1 MLYKLTDQLELAA
14 GARWT
19 DEHRTHRQFNTI
31 TGTAQPTTLLDPRLG
46 SSNISP
52 EVSLTYT
59 PTDDLTLF
67 ASYKQGF
74 KSGSFNS
81 ATFIN
86 ATTPASF
93 NDEKVEGG
101 EAGIKA
107 RMLDRSLNVN
117 LAGYYYHY
125 SDLQVGALELQQLP
139 AGQGVTYA
147 LRTINAATAN
157 VYGVEFDATYSPRAI
172 EGLTLNL
179 AANWNHATYGSFPNA
194 PCGNGQTA
202 AQGCDQL
209 LSDATGRYTAQDMSG
224 RRLVRAPRWNVIGG
238 FDYEMPVG
246 RDMRIVLGGNANY
259 TSRYATTL
267 VDLPGMEQSGFA
279 KIDANLA
286 LRGPEDRWELAL
298 IGKNLTNKYTTAWCI
313 NTNVE
318 NATVFGGQISGGDDN
333 GPAGQDEAVCSV
345 ERGRELWV
353 RLSFKL

>member
-1 MLYKLTDQLELAA
+1 
-14 GARWT
+14 
-19 DEHRTHRQFNTI
+19 
-31 TGTAQPTTLLDPRLG
+31 
-46 SSNISP
+46 
-52 EVSLTYT
+52 
-59 PTDDLTLF
+59 
-67 ASYKQGF
+67 
-74 KSGSFNS
+74 
-81 ATFIN
+81 
-86 ATTPASF
+86 PASF
-93 NDEKVEGG
+93 NDEKVEGA

-209 LSDATGRYTAQDMSG
+209 LSDATGRYTAQDLSG

-238 FDYEMPVG
+238 FDYTMPVG
-246 RDMRIVLGGNANY
+246 RDMKLVLGGNANY

-333 GPAGQDEAVCSV
+333 GAA
-345 ERGRELWV
+345 
-353 RLSFKL
+353 